1 MQKELAIPAGIFSL
15 DLELEFRITVAAR
28 RIDRTHGSDL
38 ELCDG
43 ICREHQFQI
52 ADMLAV
58 NTQRRSSFPLT
69 VTITV
74 TNMHERKKNKKK
86 EINNTQHLHL
96 KRSGLCRMLLSFSD
110 LLSRL

>member
-58 NTQRRSSFPLT
+58 NTQQLSF
-69 VTITV
+69 
-74 TNMHERKKNKKK
+74 NCYHYGYKHARKKKEKKKK

-96 KRSGLCRMLLSFSD
+96 KRSELCRMLLSFSD

>member
-43 ICREHQFQI
+43 ISPEHQFQI
-52 ADMLAV
+52 TDMLAV
-58 NTQRRSSFPLT
+58 NTQQLSF
-69 VTITV
+69 
-74 TNMHERKKNKKK
+74 NCYHYGYKHARKKKKNKKK

-96 KRSGLCRMLLSFSD
+96 KKSGLCRMLLSFSD

>member
-43 ICREHQFQI
+43 ISPEHQFQI
-52 ADMLAV
+52 ADMLA
-58 NTQRRSSFPLT
+58 FL
-69 VTITV
+69 
-74 TNMHERKKNKKK
+74 
-86 EINNTQHLHL
+86 
-96 KRSGLCRMLLSFSD
+96 
-110 LLSRL
+110 

>member
-58 NTQRRSSFPLT
+58 NTQQLSF
-69 VTITV
+69 
-74 TNMHERKKNKKK
+74 NCYHYSYKHARKKKRNKKK

>member
-43 ICREHQFQI
+43 ISPEHQFQI

-58 NTQRRSSFPLT
+58 NTQQLSF
-69 VTITV
+69 
-74 TNMHERKKNKKK
+74 NCYHYGYKHARKEKKNKKK

>member
-58 NTQRRSSFPLT
+58 NTQQLSF
-69 VTITV
+69 
-74 TNMHERKKNKKK
+74 NCYHYGYKHARKKRK
-86 EINNTQHLHL
+86 IR
-96 KRSGLCRMLLSFSD
+96 KRKLITHSTCI
-110 LLSRL
+110 